1 MFTSV
6 FPALETSKSPCKT
19 GAQISY
25 YKQKGWERKA
35 GFYGRGSRQDNDFLS
50 HVSVASLVHTVSKC
64 SFRREAKWMLQCME
78 NPEEGSKAC
87 LQRTDKSNP
96 LKADRPSMEVPCYPR
111 VWSLLHALSSKR
123 SENQVASSCTAHNLC
138 LAEVLSWDGCCYLCK
153 VKWHCPDWLRVSL
166 WNPEGLKPICPQG
179 SRNGCNAGMSVRY
192 NISGSLVLP
201 SLQET
206 SALCQRHL
214 LHPVPTPW
222 HWGLFMQNCS
232 QLPWDLCL
240 DEDSAKQTHYI

>member
-1 MFTSV
+1 MYLLPLLYTQ
-6 FPALETSKSPCKT
+6 FP
-19 GAQISY
+19 
-25 YKQKGWERKA
+25 
-35 GFYGRGSRQDNDFLS
+35 
-50 HVSVASLVHTVSKC
+50 SVAFEERQNECFSAWKIL
-64 SFRREAKWMLQCME
+64 RRDPKHVYKGQI
-78 NPEEGSKAC
+78 
-87 LQRTDKSNP
+87 KSNP

-138 LAEVLSWDGCCYLCK
+138 LAEVLNWNGCCYLCK
-153 VKWHCPDWLRVSL
+153 VKWHCPNWLRVSL

-240 DEDSAKQTHYI
+240 GEDSAKQTHYI